1 MRKTAPIARAIRVKS
16 LSVGRPDLTFRS
28 WYRLLVGMAD
38 ACGKPLLDRWQR
50 RRFEQILAKNLHA
63 TWESL
68 RIAQI
73 GVEDALNAVPTG
85 VEPPDSNLLVKQ
97 AVAEAK
103 RASDEYSKA
112 LAKWK
117 DFVIRGTVP
126 SELLEG

>member
-1 MRKTAPIARAIRVKS
+1 
-16 LSVGRPDLTFRS
+16 
-28 WYRLLVGMAD
+28 MAE
-38 ACGKPLLDRWQR
+38 PLLDRWQR
-50 RRFEQILAKNLHA
+50 RRFEQILAKDLHA

-68 RIAQI
+68 LIAQI

-85 VEPPDSNLLVKQ
+85 VEPPDSNLL
-97 AVAEAK
+97 EAK

-126 SELLEG
+126 SELLDR